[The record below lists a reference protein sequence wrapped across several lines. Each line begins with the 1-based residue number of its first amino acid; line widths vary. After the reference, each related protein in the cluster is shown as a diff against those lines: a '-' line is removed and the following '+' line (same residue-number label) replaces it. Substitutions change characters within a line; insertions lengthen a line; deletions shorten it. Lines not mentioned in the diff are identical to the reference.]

1 MSLGET
7 NYAYIGAFVDELAR
21 AGLRNVCFAPGS
33 RSTPLSV
40 MFARHPEI
48 KLWTH
53 LDERS
58 ASFFALGMA
67 KVTGKP
73 VGLVCSSGT
82 AAANFYPA
90 VIEARYSRV
99 PLIVMTADR
108 PHELQD
114 VGAPQTIDQNRI
126 YGEHARWFAS
136 VALPENTPDM
146 LRYVRSIA
154 GRAVSESTGSPAG
167 AVHLNFPFREP
178 LMPIPPQQNSFDF
191 DAPAR
196 SLFAGSSGR
205 RQPDPEMIE
214 RLASELVGLQRGL
227 IICGPQDDPALGAS
241 VSKLASTLGYPVLAD
256 PLSYVRCGEHH
267 SELILDRY
275 DAFLKD
281 QNLCATLQPE
291 VIIRFGA
298 IPTAKPFLL
307 YSQLYPD
314 AWHILVDPDGGWND
328 PALLSNDVIH
338 ADSAMFCQQLSDVLS
353 DRGHRPDQ
361 TWASDWIAI
370 NTSTAESITSAMD
383 DDDQLFEGRV
393 FQELSRILPA
403 GSTLVAGNSMPVRDM
418 DTFYPGRPA
427 PIRFLSNRGANGIDG
442 VVSTAL
448 GASAVA
454 DEGPTVLV
462 IGDLSF
468 YHDMNGLLAAKLHE
482 LDATIILVNNDGG
495 GIFSFLPQSAHPEH
509 FEQLFGTPHGI
520 EFAPVADIYGIEFH
534 RVDNWDGFRQA
545 VNGSIACSGVQ
556 IIEVPAPDRTTNV
569 ELHRNL
575 WRVMSDQL
583 KLLDLTCL
591 ENA

>member
-1 MSLGET
+1 VSLGET
-7 NYAYIGAFVDELAR
+7 HFAFIGAFVDELAR
-21 AGLRNVCFAPGS
+21 SGLRHVCFAPGS

-48 KLWTH
+48 RLWTH

-67 KVTGKP
+67 KATGEP

-108 PHELQD
+108 PPELQD
-114 VGAPQTIDQNRI
+114 IGAPQTIDQNRI

-136 VALPENTPDM
+136 IALPENTPEM
-146 LRYVRSIA
+146 LRYIRSIA

-178 LMPIPPQQNSFDF
+178 LIPTPPQQNSFDF

-196 SLFAGSSGR
+196 PLFAGASGP
-205 RQPDPEMIE
+205 RQPDSHLIDQIADQ
-214 RLASELVGLQRGL
+214 LSEIQRGL
-227 IICGPQDDPALGAS
+227 IVCGPQDGPALGAA
-241 VSKLASTLGYPVLAD
+241 VTKLADTLGYPVLAD
-256 PLSYVRCGEHH
+256 PLSHVRCGEHH

-281 QNLCATLQPE
+281 QDLCAALRPE

-307 YSQLYPD
+307 YSQRHPD
-314 AWHILVDPDGGWND
+314 AWHILVDPDDGWND
-328 PALLSNDVIH
+328 PALLSNNVIH
-338 ADSAMFCQQLSDVLS
+338 ADSATFCDQLSAVLT
-353 DRGHRPDQ
+353 DRGHHPDR
-361 TWASDWIAI
+361 TWASDWVAI
-370 NTSTAESITSAMD
+370 NTSTSESLTSAIDED
-383 DDDQLFEGRV
+383 DRLFEGRV

-418 DTFYPGRPA
+418 DTFYPGGSTSV
-427 PIRFLSNRGANGIDG
+427 RFLSNRGANGIDG
-442 VVSTAL
+442 VVSTAF
-448 GASAVA
+448 GVSAVA
-454 DEGPTVLV
+454 NAGPTVLV

-520 EFAPVADIYGIEFH
+520 QFAPVADIYGIDFQRIE
-534 RVDNWDGFRQA
+534 DWSGFREA
-545 VNGSIACSGVQ
+545 VGDSITRPGVQ

-575 WRVMSDQL
+575 WRVMSNQL
-583 KLLDLTCL
+583 KSLDLTCL

>member
-1 MSLGET
+1 MTLGET
-7 NYAYIGAFVDELAR
+7 HFAYIGAFVDELVR
-21 AGLRNVCFAPGS
+21 AGLRHVCFAPGS

-48 KLWTH
+48 TLWTH

-67 KVTGKP
+67 KASGQP

-108 PHELQD
+108 PPELQD

-136 VALPENTPDM
+136 VALPENSPEM

-154 GRAVSESTGSPAG
+154 GRAVSESTSSPAG

-178 LMPIPPQQNSFDF
+178 LMPTQPQQQPLELEK
-191 DAPAR
+191 PAR
-196 SLFAGSSGR
+196 PAFNGATGR
-205 RQPDPEMIE
+205 RSVDSASVE
-214 RLASELVGLQRGL
+214 RIASELTDYTRGL
-227 IICGPQDDPALGAS
+227 IVCGPQDDPALGSA
-241 VSKLASTLGYPVLAD
+241 VTELAETLGYPVLAD
-256 PLSYVRCGEHH
+256 PLSHVRCGSHH
-267 SELILDRY
+267 SDLILDRY

-281 QNLCATLQPE
+281 PDICERLQPE

-307 YSQLYPD
+307 YSQRYPE
-314 AWHILVDPDGGWND
+314 AWHVLVDVDDGWND
-328 PALLSNDVIH
+328 PALLSNDVVH
-338 ADSAMFCQQLSDVLS
+338 ADPVMFCEQINEATPARTTPM
-353 DRGHRPDQ
+353 DRSWVDE
-361 TWASDWIAI
+361 WIAI
-370 NTSTAESITSAMD
+370 NQSTGTTLTSAID
-383 DDDQLFEGRV
+383 ADDQLFEGRV
-393 FQELSRILPA
+393 FQELARILPS

-418 DTFYPGRPA
+418 DTFYPGGSES
-427 PIRFLSNRGANGIDG
+427 IRFLSNRGANGIDG
-442 VVSTAL
+442 VISTAL
-448 GASAVA
+448 GVSTAS
-454 DEGPTVLV
+454 DGPTVLV

-468 YHDMNGLLAAKLHE
+468 YHDMNGLLAAKLHD

-520 EFAPVADIYGIEFH
+520 EFAPVAAMYGIGFQRVGAWDEF
-534 RVDNWDGFRQA
+534 VEA
-545 VNGSIACSGVQ
+545 VSNSVSRSGVQ
-556 IIEVPAPDRTTNV
+556 VIELPVPDRTTNV
-569 ELHRNL
+569 ELHRKL
-575 WRVMSDQL
+575 WRVMSEQL
-583 KLLDLTCL
+583 KTLERKCL